1 MQGGGWSGGRRVS
14 RRARAALSRRP
25 AGVLSRLEVRRLR
38 AGASLA
44 KRGREPEGTLSRM
57 PFIQL
62 ILLLLDIYF
71 WIIIAM
77 VVMSWLVAFNVVNP
91 TNTVVRQIR
100 YALYR
105 LTEPLLGPIR
115 RFLPDLGGIDIAPVI
130 LLIALWFVQNLVIT
144 YGPQLV
150 GA

>member
-1 MQGGGWSGGRRVS
+1 
-14 RRARAALSRRP
+14 
-25 AGVLSRLEVRRLR
+25 
-38 AGASLA
+38 
-44 KRGREPEGTLSRM
+44 M

-62 ILLLLDIYF
+62 ILLILDIYF

-91 TNTVVRQIR
+91 SNGIVRQIR
-100 YALYR
+100 YALHR

-115 RFLPDLGGIDIAPVI
+115 RVLPDLGGIDISPVV
-130 LLIALWFVQNLVIT
+130 LLIGLWFVQNLVIT
-144 YGPQLV
+144 YGPRLI

>member
-1 MQGGGWSGGRRVS
+1 
-14 RRARAALSRRP
+14 
-25 AGVLSRLEVRRLR
+25 
-38 AGASLA
+38 
-44 KRGREPEGTLSRM
+44 M

-62 ILLLLDIYF
+62 ILLVLDIYF

-91 TNTVVRQIR
+91 TNTIVRQIR
-100 YALYR
+100 YALFR

-115 RFLPDLGGIDIAPVI
+115 RVLPDLGGIDLSPVV
-130 LLIALWFVQNLVIT
+130 LLILLWFVQNLVIT
-144 YGPQLV
+144 YGPPLV

>member
-1 MQGGGWSGGRRVS
+1 
-14 RRARAALSRRP
+14 
-25 AGVLSRLEVRRLR
+25 
-38 AGASLA
+38 
-44 KRGREPEGTLSRM
+44 M

-62 ILLLLDIYF
+62 ILLVLDIYF

-91 TNTVVRQIR
+91 TNNFVRQIR
-100 YALYR
+100 YALFR

-115 RFLPDLGGIDIAPVI
+115 RVLPDLGGIDLSPVV

-144 YGPQLV
+144 YGPRLV

>member
-1 MQGGGWSGGRRVS
+1 
-14 RRARAALSRRP
+14 
-25 AGVLSRLEVRRLR
+25 
-38 AGASLA
+38 
-44 KRGREPEGTLSRM
+44 M

-62 ILLLLDIYF
+62 ILLVLDIYF

-91 TNTVVRQIR
+91 TNTIVRQIR
-100 YALYR
+100 YALFR

-115 RFLPDLGGIDIAPVI
+115 RFLPDLGGIDISPVI
-130 LLIALWFVQNLVIT
+130 LLIGLWFVQNLVIT
-144 YGPQLV
+144 YGPQLI

>member
-1 MQGGGWSGGRRVS
+1 
-14 RRARAALSRRP
+14 
-25 AGVLSRLEVRRLR
+25 
-38 AGASLA
+38 
-44 KRGREPEGTLSRM
+44 M

-62 ILLLLDIYF
+62 ILLILDIYF

-91 TNTVVRQIR
+91 SNSVVRQIR

-115 RFLPDLGGIDIAPVI
+115 RMLPDLGGIDISPVI
-130 LLIALWFVQNLVIT
+130 LLIGLWFVQNLVIT
-144 YGPQLV
+144 YGPQLI

>member
-1 MQGGGWSGGRRVS
+1 
-14 RRARAALSRRP
+14 
-25 AGVLSRLEVRRLR
+25 
-38 AGASLA
+38 
-44 KRGREPEGTLSRM
+44 M
-57 PFIQL
+57 PIIQL

-77 VVMSWLVAFNVVNP
+77 VVMSWLVAFNIVNP

-115 RFLPDLGGIDIAPVI
+115 RVMPDLGGIDISPVI

-144 YGPQLV
+144 YGPQLI
-150 GA
+150 GS

>member
-1 MQGGGWSGGRRVS
+1 
-14 RRARAALSRRP
+14 
-25 AGVLSRLEVRRLR
+25 
-38 AGASLA
+38 
-44 KRGREPEGTLSRM
+44 M

-62 ILLLLDIYF
+62 ILLVLDIYF

-91 TNTVVRQIR
+91 SNTVVRQIR
-100 YALYR
+100 YALFR

-115 RFLPDLGGIDIAPVI
+115 RFLPDLGGIDLSPVV
-130 LLIALWFVQNLVIT
+130 LLILLWFVQNLVIT
-144 YGPQLV
+144 YGPPLV

>member
-1 MQGGGWSGGRRVS
+1 
-14 RRARAALSRRP
+14 
-25 AGVLSRLEVRRLR
+25 
-38 AGASLA
+38 
-44 KRGREPEGTLSRM
+44 M

-62 ILLLLDIYF
+62 ILLVLDIYF

-91 TNTVVRQIR
+91 TNTFVRQIR

-115 RFLPDLGGIDIAPVI
+115 RVLPDLGGIDISPVI
-130 LLIALWFVQNLVIT
+130 LLIGLWFVQNLVIT
-144 YGPQLV
+144 YGPQLI